1 MSQQRVLPDPEES
14 GVRMLT
20 CDECREEV
28 LNIKQC
34 IESIVEKHNDNK
46 NMDQVSEVC
55 FEEFELINSLT

>member
-1 MSQQRVLPDPEES
+1 
-14 GVRMLT
+14 MLT

-34 IESIVEKHNDNK
+34 IESIVEKHKVNK

-55 FEEFELINSLT
+55 LEESELINSLM